1 MTKFIEHR
9 SAPRKISK
17 KIVVLYHANCTDGF
31 TAAWAAFRAL
41 GKKAEYVPVE
51 HQVPVPEGL
60 KGKIIYLVDFT
71 YPKADMEQ
79 LIRDNE
85 QVTAL
90 DHHVSVQAETEM
102 TKDYRFA
109 LDKSGAHIT
118 WEYFH
123 PNEPLPYLIRVVE
136 NFDLNQEDLGMRT
149 LFDWM
154 DLFDFD
160 FKTYTKLVR
169 TLESESGRK
178 RAMRQGIIVREHREK
193 CVRRLVASSAYEVQF
208 GEHRVLA
215 VNNELFHH
223 EVATALGEGR
233 PFGVVW
239 RERKSGGVYVS
250 LRSEERGANVKE
262 IAMQYNGGGHDHAAG
277 FLVPTV
283 ADLPFKRIDHE

>member
-9 SAPRKISK
+9 SANRTISK

-41 GKKAEYVPVE
+41 GKKAEYITVE
-51 HQVPVPEGL
+51 HQAPLPEGL
-60 KGKIIYLVDFT
+60 CGKTIYLVDFT
-71 YPKADMEQ
+71 YPKSDMEQ

-90 DHHVSVQAETEM
+90 DHHASVQAETEM
-102 TKDYRFA
+102 TQDYRFA
-109 LDKSGAHIT
+109 PDKCGSHIA

-123 PNEPLPYLIRVVE
+123 PNEPVPYLISVVE
-136 NFDLNQEDLGMRT
+136 SFDLNKHDPELRT

-160 FKTYTKLVR
+160 FKVYTKMAR
-169 TLESESGRK
+169 TLESVSGRK
-178 RAMRQGIIVREHREK
+178 RAMKQGVIVQIYREK
-193 CVRRLVASSAYEVQF
+193 CVERLVRSSAYEVQF
-208 GEHRVLA
+208 GEYRVLA

-223 EVATALGEGR
+223 EVASALGIGR

-239 RERKSGGVYVS
+239 RERKSGGFYVS
-250 LRSEERGANVKE
+250 LRSEEQGANVKE
-262 IAMQYNGGGHDHAAG
+262 IAMRYDGGGNDHGAG
-277 FLVPTV
+277 FLVPSLV
-283 ADLPFKRIDHE
+283 DLPFKRINYE

>member
-1 MTKFIEHR
+1 MTKR
-9 SAPRKISK
+9 TK
-17 KIVVLYHANCTDGF
+17 KIVVLYDANCTDGF
-31 TAAWAAFRAL
+31 TAAWAAFKVL
-41 GKKAEYVPVE
+41 GKKAEYIPVE
-51 HQVPVPEGL
+51 HQVPLPEGL
-60 KGKIIYLVDFT
+60 QKKIIYLLDFT
-71 YPKADMEQ
+71 YPKSDMEQ
-79 LIRDNE
+79 LIRENE
-85 QVTAL
+85 RVTAL
-90 DHHVSVQAETEM
+90 DHHASVQAEIEM
-102 TKDYRFA
+102 THDHRFA
-109 LDKSGAHIT
+109 LDKSGAHIA

-123 PNEPLPYLIRVVE
+123 PNEPVPYLIRVVE
-136 NFDLNQEDLGMRT
+136 DFDLRKQDPNMRT

-178 RAMRQGIIVREHREK
+178 RAMRQGAIVQAYREK
-193 CVRRLVASSAYEVQF
+193 CVRRLAQSAAYEVQF

-223 EVATALGEGR
+223 EIAMALGAGR

-239 RERKSGGVYVS
+239 RARKSGGVYVS
-250 LRSEERGANVKE
+250 LRSEEQGANVKE
-262 IAMQYNGGGHDHAAG
+262 IAMRHGGGGHDHAAG